1 MRKPSVTDW
10 IQATAVVL
18 ALALAFYELVLAEDL
33 SAREQRKRAADMI
46 AKGTNET
53 ILESAEALLR
63 YYKEPFNPNV
73 GAMDVLF
80 DLTPFSEYL
89 LEWSICYDHGICD
102 AELSLK
108 YACRSV
114 PMYEEA
120 AQNIFSKYEI
130 PYDSLDRPLIKS
142 ALWSDCINGN
152 SQ

>member
-1 MRKPSVTDW
+1 MSKPSITDW
-10 IQATAVVL
+10 VQATAVVL

-46 AKGTNET
+46 AKGTDEA
-53 ILESAEALLR
+53 ILRSAEALLR
-63 YYKEPFNPNV
+63 YYKEPVNPTV
-73 GAMDVLF
+73 GALDVLF
-80 DLTPFSEYL
+80 ELTPFSEYL
-89 LEWSICYDHGICD
+89 LEWSICYEHSICD

-120 AQNIFSKYEI
+120 AQNIFAKYDI
-130 PYDSLDRPLIKS
+130 PYDSLDRPLINS
-142 ALWSDCINGN
+142 ALWKDCIQES